1 MLTKIQNDL
10 DIISG
15 FDPEMWSLLKN
26 KRIFA
31 TGCTGFIGTWI
42 IHSFLHINLK
52 YNLGSELHCLTRNKK
67 KNQDKYPGVHFI
79 EGDIENFNYPSGEFG
94 FIIHGATEVAS
105 YQQNTDHSAL
115 LDVSYFGTKRII
127 EFAKKSG
134 SKKILF
140 LSSGAAYGTQPME
153 LYRLDESY
161 MGAPDI
167 TKSKSNYG
175 EAKRVGELLL
185 FNQAISS
192 TSARIFATCG
202 PFLPQEST
210 FAFSNFMDAVVSNTN
225 IKINSNG
232 RTTRSYLYIS
242 DLTLWLWILLLKG
255 RDKEIYN
262 VGSED
267 EISISDLAHAI
278 KNTLNSKVEI
288 EVLGKELDF
297 NRFIPSNKKI
307 RSEFKIN
314 NLVSLENG
322 IKKSHEFLK
331 AKNAI

>member
-1 MLTKIQNDL
+1 MLTKIQSDL
-10 DIISG
+10 ENISD
-15 FDPEMWSLLKN
+15 FDPEMWNLLKN

-42 IHSFLHINLK
+42 IHSFLYVNKK
-52 YNLGSELHCLTRNKK
+52 YNLGAELYCLTRNKK
-67 KNQDKYPGVHFI
+67 KNVDKFPGVFFI
-79 EGDIENFNYPSGEFG
+79 EGDIENFNFPSGEFEY
-94 FIIHGATEVAS
+94 FIHGATEVAS
-105 YQQNTDHSAL
+105 YQQDTDHSAL
-115 LDVSYFGTKRII
+115 LNVSYVGTNRII
-127 EFAKKSG
+127 QFARTSAC
-134 SKKILF
+134 KKILF
-140 LSSGAAYGTQPME
+140 LSSGAAYGAQPLE

-167 TKSKSNYG
+167 TKPKSTYG
-175 EAKRVGELLL
+175 EAKRLGELLL
-185 FNQAISS
+185 FNQSVSA

-210 FAFSNFMDAVVSNTN
+210 FAFSNFMDAVISNSN

-267 EISISDLAHAI
+267 EISISDLAQTI

-288 EVLGKELDF
+288 EILGQELDF

-322 IKKSHEFLK
+322 IKKSYEFLK